1 MPHNTFPDST
11 REALKAIGR
20 RCRTVAA
27 LLISGLWPRRG
38 FPEVEAQ
45 LETLPAHE
53 QALIVG
59 GTLVLLV
66 AGAFFAAQVGILGLL
81 AYLLVVIVV
90 AR

>member
-1 MPHNTFPDST
+1 MPHNTVPDFT
-11 REALKAIGR
+11 RDALRAIGR

-27 LLISGLWPRRG
+27 LLIAGLWPKRD

-45 LETLPAHE
+45 LEALPVRE
-53 QALIVG
+53 QAIVVG
-59 GTLVLLV
+59 GTVALLV
-66 AGAFFAAQVGILGLL
+66 AGAFFAAQVGVLGLL

>member
-20 RCRTVAA
+20 RCRTIAA

-38 FPEVEAQ
+38 FVEVEAQ
-45 LETLPAHE
+45 LDLPTRE
-53 QALIVG
+53 QAFIVG

-81 AYLLVVIVV
+81 TYLLVVIIV

>member
-11 REALKAIGR
+11 RDALKGIGR

-27 LLISGLWPRRG
+27 LLISGLWPGRG
-38 FPEVEAQ
+38 FLEVEAQ
-45 LETLPAHE
+45 LEALPARE

-59 GTLVLLV
+59 GTLVLLM
-66 AGAFFAAQVGILGLL
+66 AGAFFAAHGGVLGLL